1 MAELQP
7 SEVLFIPKRKRL
19 THSRFKTDE
28 GQEVLHLFYGEIE
41 LIFDEPDVA
50 PVGERLI
57 EIERFRADEAM
68 AWSNAAP
75 HDWEKVRDLLQAL
88 LDRNVLKRVA
98 ETASAAKEKESF
110 PVKLGL
116 APEGREPRTFTGA
129 DKLCPAITQE

>member
-1 MAELQP
+1 MTELQP
-7 SEVLFIPKRKRL
+7 SEELFIPKRKRL
-19 THSRFKTDE
+19 AHSRLKNE
-28 GQEVLHLFYGEIE
+28 QGQEILHVFYGEIE

-50 PVGERLI
+50 PVGEKLI

-98 ETASAAKEKESF
+98 ETASAKEKESF

-116 APEGREPRTFTGA
+116 APE
-129 DKLCPAITQE
+129 